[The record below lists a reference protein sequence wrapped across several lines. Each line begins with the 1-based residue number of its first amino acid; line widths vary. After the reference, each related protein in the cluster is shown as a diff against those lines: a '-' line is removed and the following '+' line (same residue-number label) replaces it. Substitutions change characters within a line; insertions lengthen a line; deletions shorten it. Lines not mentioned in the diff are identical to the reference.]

1 MQPLPSNL
9 GGLTYVCGCRHFLY
23 WIVRLLNAGQ
33 LDLFHSSTASPCVW
47 QQSPNIFCYNH
58 RKLGCPLVPFPHHCP
73 RPGRIFSFC
82 PWLVALHEATVST
95 PHLLPATRIVSVI
108 SFHSVRPI
116 SELLQPVPHPSS
128 CVVFTSVFTRSCLVI
143 LLADERLL
151 WSWGKA
157 WAHVLWLED
166 VLRLDTI
173 RGTALFLRS

>member
-23 WIVRLLNAGQ
+23 WTVRLLNAGQ

-58 RKLGCPLVPFPHHCP
+58 RKLGCPLVPFPH
-73 RPGRIFSFC
+73 R
-82 PWLVALHEATVST
+82 LVALHEATVST

-143 LLADERLL
+143 LPADERLP
-151 WSWGKA
+151 WS
-157 WAHVLWLED
+157 
-166 VLRLDTI
+166 
-173 RGTALFLRS
+173 